1 MNGLVGLAGLV
12 ALLFILV
19 NWVSIINAMEKNKE
33 VSEIKTDTT
42 NIADQITQLSALKDS
57 GALTAGEY
65 EIQKNQLLNNLSN
78 INDSGS
84 FGYAALGFFF
94 PIVGLILWL
103 VWREN
108 YPQKSRSARNGMIT
122 GWITSVALVLVYFV
136 VIAVMLRPLY

>member
-1 MNGLVGLAGLV
+1 MGSGLLL
-12 ALLFILV
+12 LLLPLFIIWGII
-19 NWVSIINAMEKNKE
+19 WVSAGKKPKA
-33 VSEIKTDTT
+33 VSEIKIDAT

-122 GWITSVALVLVYFV
+122 GWITSAALVLICFI